1 MLSAHFYN
9 KAIEKTVI
17 GFGTLFNNIEIQR
30 KNPENNNILEVQ
42 KVPISYG
49 PKDKFL
55 ARIEQNPDPNPGP
68 PYEYMRIPRIYF
80 QMTKI
85 NYDSTR
91 KVSPIQKYRTI
102 IADDGNEVRVQYVP
116 IPYNIEFE
124 LGVLAKSQDDGLQ
137 IVEQILPYFQ
147 PNFNITINF
156 IPDMNEKKDVAIVLN
171 DIDLDDSWDGEY
183 ANRRSIIWT
192 FQFTAKSYIYGPF
205 NQAAIIRKA
214 IIYETVGDLQE
225 NKRNA
230 KFSYTPKALEDYN
243 DDGVINSADDA
254 LVTPDDNF
262 GFNGE
267 IDLL

>member
-1 MLSAHFYN
+1 MLGSHFYN
-9 KAIEKTVI
+9 EAIRKTVV

-30 KNPENNNILEVQ
+30 KNPQNNNVLEVQ
-42 KVPISYG
+42 KVPVAYG

-55 ARIEQNPDPNPGP
+55 ARIEQNTDPSPGA
-68 PYEYMRIPRIYF
+68 PYEYMRLPRVYF
-80 QMTKI
+80 EMTKI

-91 KVSPIQKYRTI
+91 KTSPVQKYRSI
-102 IADDGNEVRVQYVP
+102 IADNGNEVRVQYVP
-116 IPYNIEFE
+116 IPYNIDFE
-124 LGVLAKSQDDGLQ
+124 LGVLAKSQDDVLQ

-156 IPDMNEKKDVAIVLN
+156 IPDMDEKRDVAIVLN
-171 DIDLDDSWDGEY
+171 DIDLDDSWDGEF
-183 ANRRSIIWT
+183 ASRRIITWT
-192 FQFTAKSYIYGPF
+192 FQFTAKSYVYGPF
-205 NQAAIIRKA
+205 NQSAIIRKA
-214 IIYETVGDLQE
+214 IIFETVGDLQE

-243 DDGVINSADDA
+243 NDGEITPADDA
-254 LVTPDDNF
+254 FVMPDDEF

>member
-1 MLSAHFYN
+1 MLGSHFYN
-9 KAIEKTVI
+9 EAIRKTVV

-30 KNPENNNILEVQ
+30 KNPQNNNILEVQ

-55 ARIEQNPDPNPGP
+55 SRIEQNPNPTPGA
-68 PYEYMRIPRIYF
+68 PYEYIRLPRMYF
-80 QMTKI
+80 EMSNIK
-85 NYDSTR
+85 YDSTR
-91 KVSPIQKYRTI
+91 KTSPVQKYKAI
-102 IADDGNEVRVQYVP
+102 IADNGNEVRVQYVP
-116 IPYNIEFE
+116 IPYNIDFE

-156 IPDMNEKKDVAIVLN
+156 IPDMNERKDVAIVLN
-171 DIDLDDSWDGEY
+171 NIDLDDSWDGEF
-183 ANRRSIIWT
+183 ADRRSIMWT

-205 NQAAIIRKA
+205 NQSDIIRKA
-214 IIYETVGDLQE
+214 IIFETVGDLQE
-225 NKRNA
+225 NRRNA
-230 KFSYTPKALEDYN
+230 KFTYTPKALEDYN
-243 DDGVINSADDA
+243 DDGEITPADDA
-254 LVTPDDNF
+254 FVMPDDDF